1 MRYKEFEKAN
11 LKPFQVVIALSE
23 HASAATIV
31 YANSQED
38 AIMLA
43 RKLYGRN
50 AVVGAYSA
58 NKENAVTPQDLES
71 TIQYWGNRLRKY
83 AKLAS
88 KPSNDYL
95 THRTRADKARWEL
108 QRLLRLDK

>member
-1 MRYKEFEKAN
+1 MRYKEFEKAS

-43 RKLYGRN
+43 RKLYGRD

-71 TIQYWGNRLRKY
+71 TIQYWGRRLKKY
-83 AKLAS
+83 ATLANR
-88 KPSNDYL
+88 PTDDYL
-95 THRTRADKARWEL
+95 THRVRVQKAKREL
-108 QRLLRLDK
+108 ERLLRMNK